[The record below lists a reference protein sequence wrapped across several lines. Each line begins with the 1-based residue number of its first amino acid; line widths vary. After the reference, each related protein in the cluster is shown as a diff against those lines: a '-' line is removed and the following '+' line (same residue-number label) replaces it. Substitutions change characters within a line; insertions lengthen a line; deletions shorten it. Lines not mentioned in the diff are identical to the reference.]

1 MQYEQDML
9 RHLQLAELGILND
22 IDQVCREYNI
32 VYWLDSGTVLGAR
45 RHGGFI
51 PWDDDIDLGMPRD
64 DYERFLDVAPAALG
78 DRFRVTCSRSNP
90 HQAALFAKVMLVG
103 TRFVTDETE
112 EAGFDQGVFVDIFP
126 YDAVCSESNA
136 AKRQRKSCVM
146 WQSLSYL
153 YHSKHI
159 VVPHKGALGATEK
172 IACRIAHYAV
182 RALLSPERINCGFD
196 KAAMLAK
203 DDPES
208 DMLMAS
214 SYAATE
220 PFPKSMLLP
229 PSVICFEGKEFFAP
243 ADVEGYL
250 HAQYGKACNQLP
262 PDDQR
267 RNHAPKELYLGK
279 DL

>member
-1 MQYEQDML
+1 MRYEQATL
-9 RHLQLAELGILND
+9 RRLQMMELEILEA
-22 IDQVCREYNI
+22 IDSVCREHGITYF
-32 VYWLDSGTVLGAR
+32 LDSGTVLGAR

-51 PWDDDIDLGMPRD
+51 PWDDDIELGMPRE
-64 DYERFLDVAPAALG
+64 DYERFLEVAPAALG
-78 DRFRVTCSRSNP
+78 ERFCVTCPRMNP
-90 HQAALFAKVMLVG
+90 RQAALFAKVMLTG

-126 YDAVCSESNA
+126 YDAVCAESNA
-136 AKRQRKSCVM
+136 AKRQRKRCMM
-146 WQSLSYL
+146 WQSISYL

-159 VVPHKGALGATEK
+159 VVPHKGAMGTIEA
-172 IACRIAHYAV
+172 IVCRVAHYAV
-182 RALLSPERINCGFD
+182 RALFSPERINRGFD
-196 KAAMLAK
+196 KVAMIAK
-203 DDPES
+203 DDSES
-208 DMLMAS
+208 DMLMVS

-250 HAQYGKACNQLP
+250 RTQYGQTWNQLP
-262 PDDQR
+262 PEDQR

>member
-1 MQYEQDML
+1 MQYEQEEL
-9 RHLQLAELGILND
+9 RRLQMVELEILEA
-22 IDQVCREYNI
+22 IDSVCREHGITYF
-32 VYWLDSGTVLGAR
+32 LDSGTVLGAR

-51 PWDDDIDLGMPRD
+51 PWDDDIDLGMPRE
-64 DYERFLDVAPAALG
+64 DYERFLEVAPAALG
-78 DRFRVTCSRSNP
+78 ERFCVTCSRTNP
-90 HQAALFAKVMLVG
+90 RQAALFAKVMLTG

-126 YDAVCSESNA
+126 YDAVCAESNA
-136 AKRQRKSCVM
+136 AKRQRKRCMM
-146 WQSLSYL
+146 WQSISYL

-159 VVPHKGALGATEK
+159 VVPHKGAMGMIEA
-172 IACRIAHYAV
+172 IVCRVAHYAV
-182 RALLSPERINCGFD
+182 RALFSPERINRGFD
-196 KAAMLAK
+196 KVAMIAK
-203 DDPES
+203 DDSRS

-250 HAQYGKACNQLP
+250 YTQYGQTWNQLP
-262 PDDQR
+262 PEDQR
-267 RNHAPKELYLGK
+267 RNHAPKEWGCGRIV
-279 DL
+279 

>member
-1 MQYEQDML
+1 MQYEQATL
-9 RHLQLAELGILND
+9 RRLQMVELEILEA
-22 IDQVCREYNI
+22 IDSVCREHGITYF
-32 VYWLDSGTVLGAR
+32 LDSGTVLGAR

-51 PWDDDIDLGMPRD
+51 PWDDDIDLGMPRE
-64 DYERFLDVAPAALG
+64 DYERFLEVAPAALG
-78 DRFRVTCSRSNP
+78 ERFCVTCSRMNP
-90 HQAALFAKVMLVG
+90 RQAALFAKVMLTG

-126 YDAVCSESNA
+126 YDAVCAESNA
-136 AKRQRKSCVM
+136 AKRQRKRCMM
-146 WQSLSYL
+146 WQSISYL

-159 VVPHKGALGATEK
+159 VVPHKGAMGTIET
-172 IACRIAHYAV
+172 IACRVAHYAV
-182 RALLSPERINCGFD
+182 RALFSPERINRGFD
-196 KAAMLAK
+196 KVAMIAK
-203 DDPES
+203 DDS
-208 DMLMAS
+208 KADMLMVS

-250 HAQYGKACNQLP
+250 RTQYGQTWNQLP
-262 PDDQR
+262 PEDQR

>member
-1 MQYEQDML
+1 MQYEQATL
-9 RHLQLAELGILND
+9 RRLQMMELEILEA
-22 IDQVCREYNI
+22 IDSVCREHGITYF
-32 VYWLDSGTVLGAR
+32 LDSGTVLGAR

-51 PWDDDIDLGMPRD
+51 PWDDDIDLGMPRE
-64 DYERFLDVAPAALG
+64 DYERFLEVAPAALG
-78 DRFRVTCSRSNP
+78 ERFCVTCSRMNP
-90 HQAALFAKVMLVG
+90 RQAALFAKVMLTG

-126 YDAVCSESNA
+126 YDAVCAESNA
-136 AKRQRKSCVM
+136 AKRQRKRCMM
-146 WQSLSYL
+146 WQSISYL

-159 VVPHKGALGATEK
+159 VVPHKGAMGTIET
-172 IACRIAHYAV
+172 IACRVAHYAV
-182 RALLSPERINCGFD
+182 RALFSPERINRGFD
-196 KAAMLAK
+196 KVAMIAK
-203 DDPES
+203 DDS
-208 DMLMAS
+208 KADMLMVS

-250 HAQYGKACNQLP
+250 RTQYGQTWNQLQP
-262 PDDQR
+262 EDQR

>member
-1 MQYEQDML
+1 M
-9 RHLQLAELGILND
+9 RRLQLAELEILKD
-22 IDQVCREYNI
+22 IDRVCREYDI
-32 VYWLDSGTVLGAR
+32 AYWLDSGTVLGAR

-78 DRFRVTCSRSNP
+78 NRFRVTCSRSNP
-90 HQAALFAKVMLVG
+90 RQAALFAKVMLKG

-126 YDAVCSESNA
+126 YDAVCSEPNA
-136 AKRQRKSCVM
+136 AKRQRERCMM

-159 VVPHKGALGATEK
+159 VVPHKGALGAAEK
-172 IACRIAHYAV
+172 AACRIAHYVV
-182 RALLSPERINCGFD
+182 RAVLSPGRINRGFD
-196 KAAMLAK
+196 KAAMIAK
-203 DDPES
+203 NDPES
-208 DMLMAS
+208 DALMAS

-229 PSVICFEGKEFFAP
+229 PGIIQFEGKDFFAP

-250 HAQYGKACNQLP
+250 RTQYGQTWNQLP
-262 PDDQR
+262 PEDQR
-267 RNHAPKELYLGK
+267 RNHAPKELYL
-279 DL
+279 DD

>member
-9 RHLQLAELGILND
+9 RRLQLAELEILKD
-22 IDQVCREYNI
+22 IDRVCREYDI
-32 VYWLDSGTVLGAR
+32 AYWLDSGTVLGAR

-78 DRFRVTCSRSNP
+78 NRFRVTCSRSNP
-90 HQAALFAKVMLVG
+90 RQAALFAKVMLKG

-126 YDAVCSESNA
+126 YDAVCSEPNA
-136 AKRQRKSCVM
+136 AKRQRDRCMM

-159 VVPHKGALGATEK
+159 VVPHKGALGAAEK
-172 IACRIAHYAV
+172 AACRIAHYVV
-182 RALLSPERINCGFD
+182 RAVLSPGRINRGFD
-196 KAAMLAK
+196 KAAMIAK
-203 DDPES
+203 NDPES
-208 DMLMAS
+208 DALMAS

-229 PSVICFEGKEFFAP
+229 PGIIQFEGKDFFAP

-250 HAQYGKACNQLP
+250 RTQYGQTWNQLP
-262 PDDQR
+262 PEDQR
-267 RNHAPKELYLGK
+267 RNHAPKELYL
-279 DL
+279 DD

>member
-9 RHLQLAELGILND
+9 RRLQLAELEILKD
-22 IDQVCREYNI
+22 IDRVCREYDI
-32 VYWLDSGTVLGAR
+32 AYWLDSGTVLGAR

-64 DYERFLDVAPAALG
+64 DYERFLDVALAALG
-78 DRFRVTCSRSNP
+78 NRFRVTCSRSNP
-90 HQAALFAKVMLVG
+90 RQAALFAKVMLKG

-126 YDAVCSESNA
+126 YDAVCSEPNA
-136 AKRQRKSCVM
+136 AKRQRERCMM

-159 VVPHKGALGATEK
+159 VVPHKGALGAAEK
-172 IACRIAHYAV
+172 AACRIAHYVV
-182 RALLSPERINCGFD
+182 RAVLSPGRINRGFD
-196 KAAMLAK
+196 KAAMIAK
-203 DDPES
+203 NDPES
-208 DMLMAS
+208 DALMAS

-229 PSVICFEGKEFFAP
+229 PGIIQFEGKDFFAP

-250 HAQYGKACNQLP
+250 RTQYGQTWNQLP
-262 PDDQR
+262 PEDQR
-267 RNHAPKELYLGK
+267 RNHAPKELYL
-279 DL
+279 DD

>member
-1 MQYEQDML
+1 MQYEQATL
-9 RHLQLAELGILND
+9 RRLQMMELEILEA
-22 IDQVCREYNI
+22 IHSVCREHGITYF
-32 VYWLDSGTVLGAR
+32 LDSGTVLGAR

-51 PWDDDIDLGMPRD
+51 PWDDDIDLGMPRE
-64 DYERFLDVAPAALG
+64 DYERFLEVAPAALG
-78 DRFRVTCSRSNP
+78 ERFCVTCSRMNP
-90 HQAALFAKVMLVG
+90 RQAALFAKVMLTG

-126 YDAVCSESNA
+126 YDAVCAESNA
-136 AKRQRKSCVM
+136 AKRQRKRCMM
-146 WQSLSYL
+146 WQSISYL

-159 VVPHKGALGATEK
+159 VVPHKGAMGTIET
-172 IACRIAHYAV
+172 IACRVAHYAV
-182 RALLSPERINCGFD
+182 RALFSPERINRGFD
-196 KAAMLAK
+196 KVAMIAK
-203 DDPES
+203 DDS
-208 DMLMAS
+208 KADMLMVS

-250 HAQYGKACNQLP
+250 RTQYGQTWNQLP
-262 PDDQR
+262 PEDQR

>member
-1 MQYEQDML
+1 MQYEQATL
-9 RHLQLAELGILND
+9 RRLQMMELEILEA
-22 IDQVCREYNI
+22 IDSVCREHGITYF
-32 VYWLDSGTVLGAR
+32 LDSGTVLGAR

-51 PWDDDIDLGMPRD
+51 PWDDDIDLGMPRE
-64 DYERFLDVAPAALG
+64 DYERFLEVAPAALG
-78 DRFRVTCSRSNP
+78 ERFCVTCSRMNP
-90 HQAALFAKVMLVG
+90 RQAALFAKVMLTG

-126 YDAVCSESNA
+126 YDAVCAESNA
-136 AKRQRKSCVM
+136 AKRQRKRCMM
-146 WQSLSYL
+146 WQSISYL

-159 VVPHKGALGATEK
+159 LVPHKGAMGTIET
-172 IACRIAHYAV
+172 IACRVAHYAV
-182 RALLSPERINCGFD
+182 RALFSPERINRGFD
-196 KAAMLAK
+196 KVAMIAK
-203 DDPES
+203 DDS
-208 DMLMAS
+208 KADMLMVS

-250 HAQYGKACNQLP
+250 RTQYGQTWNQLP
-262 PDDQR
+262 PEDQR

>member
-9 RHLQLAELGILND
+9 RRLQLAELEILEA
-22 IDQVCREYNI
+22 IDRVCREHGISYF
-32 VYWLDSGTVLGAR
+32 LDSGTVLGAR

-78 DRFRVTCSRSNP
+78 NRFRVTCSRSNP
-90 HQAALFAKVMLVG
+90 RQAALFAKVMLKG

-126 YDAVCSESNA
+126 YDAVCAEPAA
-136 AKRQRKSCVM
+136 AKRQRKRCMM

-159 VVPHKGALGATEK
+159 VVPHKGALGAVEK
-172 IACRIAHYAV
+172 IACRLAHRVARV
-182 RALLSPERINCGFD
+182 ALSPERINRGFD
-196 KAAMLAK
+196 KAAMIAK
-203 DDPES
+203 DDPKS

-214 SYAATE
+214 SYAAIE
-220 PFPKSMLLP
+220 PYPKSMLLP
-229 PSVICFEGKEFFAP
+229 PDTIEFEGKEFFAP

-250 HAQYGKACNQLP
+250 LTQYGRTWNQLP
-262 PDDQR
+262 PEDQR
-267 RNHAPKELYLGK
+267 RNHAPKELYLGM
-279 DL
+279 DS

>member
-9 RHLQLAELGILND
+9 RRLQLAELEILKD
-22 IDQVCREYNI
+22 IDRVCREYDI
-32 VYWLDSGTVLGAR
+32 AYWLDSGTVLGAR

-78 DRFRVTCSRSNP
+78 NRFRVTCSRSNP
-90 HQAALFAKVMLVG
+90 RQAALFAKVMLKG

-126 YDAVCSESNA
+126 YDAVCSEPNA
-136 AKRQRKSCVM
+136 AKRQRERCMM

-159 VVPHKGALGATEK
+159 VVPHKGVLGGGGKA
-172 IACRIAHYAV
+172 ACRIAHYVV
-182 RALLSPERINCGFD
+182 RAVLSPERINRGFD
-196 KAAMLAK
+196 KAAMIAK
-203 DDPES
+203 DDPKS

-214 SYAATE
+214 SYAAID
-220 PFPKSMLLP
+220 PYPKSMLLP
-229 PSVICFEGKEFFAP
+229 PDTIEFEGKEFFAP

-250 HAQYGKACNQLP
+250 LTQYGRTWNQLP
-262 PDDQR
+262 PEDQR
-267 RNHAPKELYLGK
+267 RNHAPKELYLGM
-279 DL
+279 DS

>member
-1 MQYEQDML
+1 MQYEQEVL
-9 RHLQLAELGILND
+9 RRLQMVELEILEAVD
-22 IDQVCREYNI
+22 SVCREYGI
-32 VYWLDSGTVLGAR
+32 TYFLDSGTVLGAR

-51 PWDDDIDLGMPRD
+51 PWDDDIDLGMPRE
-64 DYERFLDVAPAALG
+64 DYERFLEVAPAALG
-78 DRFRVTCSRSNP
+78 ERFCVTCSRTNP
-90 HQAALFAKVMLVG
+90 RQAALFAKVMLAG

-126 YDAVCSESNA
+126 YDAVCAESDA
-136 AKRQRKSCVM
+136 AKWQRKRCMM
-146 WQSLSYL
+146 WQSISYL

-159 VVPHKGALGATEK
+159 VVPHKGAMGTIEA
-172 IACRIAHYAV
+172 IVCRVGHYAV
-182 RALLSPERINCGFD
+182 RALFSPERINRGFD
-196 KAAMLAK
+196 KVAMIAK
-203 DDPES
+203 DDSRS

-250 HAQYGKACNQLP
+250 HTQYGQTWNQLP
-262 PDDQR
+262 PEDQR

>member
-32 VYWLDSGTVLGAR
+32 AYWLDSGTVLGAR

-126 YDAVCSESNA
+126 YDAVCAESIA
-136 AKRQRKSCVM
+136 SLRQRKSCVM

-159 VVPHKGALGATEK
+159 VVPHKGALGAAEK

-220 PFPKSMLLP
+220 PLPKSMLLP

-243 ADVEGYL
+243 DDVEGYL
-250 HAQYGKACNQLP
+250 HAQYGKAWNQLP
-262 PDDQR
+262 PEDQR

>member
-1 MQYEQDML
+1 MQYEQATL
-9 RHLQLAELGILND
+9 RRLQMMELEILEA
-22 IDQVCREYNI
+22 IDSVCREHGITYF
-32 VYWLDSGTVLGAR
+32 LDSGTVLGAR

-51 PWDDDIDLGMPRD
+51 PWDDDIDLGMPRE
-64 DYERFLDVAPAALG
+64 DYERFLEVAPAALG
-78 DRFRVTCSRSNP
+78 ERFCVTCSRMNP
-90 HQAALFAKVMLVG
+90 CQAALFAKVMLTG

-126 YDAVCSESNA
+126 YDAVCVESNA
-136 AKRQRKSCVM
+136 AKRQRKRCMM
-146 WQSLSYL
+146 WQSISYL

-159 VVPHKGALGATEK
+159 VVPHKGAMGTIEA
-172 IACRIAHYAV
+172 IACRVAHYAV
-182 RALLSPERINCGFD
+182 RALFSPERINRGFD
-196 KAAMLAK
+196 KVAMIAK
-203 DDPES
+203 DDSGS

-250 HAQYGKACNQLP
+250 RTQYGQTWNQLP
-262 PDDQR
+262 PEDQR

>member
-1 MQYEQDML
+1 MQYEQATL
-9 RHLQLAELGILND
+9 RRLQMVELEILEA
-22 IDQVCREYNI
+22 IDSVCREHGITYF
-32 VYWLDSGTVLGAR
+32 LDSGTVLGAR

-51 PWDDDIDLGMPRD
+51 PWDDDIDLGMPRE
-64 DYERFLDVAPAALG
+64 DYERFLEVAPAALG
-78 DRFRVTCSRSNP
+78 ERFCVTCSRTNP
-90 HQAALFAKVMLVG
+90 RQAALFAKVMLTG

-126 YDAVCSESNA
+126 YDAVCAESNA
-136 AKRQRKSCVM
+136 AKRQRKCCMM
-146 WQSLSYL
+146 WQSISYL

-159 VVPHKGALGATEK
+159 VVPHKGAMGTIEA
-172 IACRIAHYAV
+172 IACRVAHYAV
-182 RALLSPERINCGFD
+182 RALFSPERINRGFD
-196 KAAMLAK
+196 KVAIIAK
-203 DDPES
+203 DDSES

-229 PSVICFEGKEFFAP
+229 PSVICFEGREFFAP

-250 HAQYGKACNQLP
+250 RTQYGQTWNQLP
-262 PDDQR
+262 PEDQR

-279 DL
+279 NL

>member
-1 MQYEQDML
+1 MQYEQATL
-9 RHLQLAELGILND
+9 RRLQMMELEILEA
-22 IDQVCREYNI
+22 IDSVCREHGITYF
-32 VYWLDSGTVLGAR
+32 LDSGTVLGAR

-51 PWDDDIDLGMPRD
+51 PWDDDIDLGMPRE
-64 DYERFLDVAPAALG
+64 DYERFLEVAPAALG
-78 DRFRVTCSRSNP
+78 ERFCVTCSRMNP
-90 HQAALFAKVMLVG
+90 RQAALFAKVMLTG

-126 YDAVCSESNA
+126 YDVVCAESNA
-136 AKRQRKSCVM
+136 AKRQRKRCMM
-146 WQSLSYL
+146 WQSISYL

-159 VVPHKGALGATEK
+159 VVPHKGAMGTIEA
-172 IACRIAHYAV
+172 IACRVAHYAV
-182 RALLSPERINCGFD
+182 RALFSPERINRGFD
-196 KAAMLAK
+196 KVAMIAK
-203 DDPES
+203 DDS
-208 DMLMAS
+208 KADMLMVS

-250 HAQYGKACNQLP
+250 RTQYGQTWNQLP
-262 PDDQR
+262 PEDQR

>member
-1 MQYEQDML
+1 MRYEQATL
-9 RHLQLAELGILND
+9 RRLQMMELEILEA
-22 IDQVCREYNI
+22 IDSVCREHGITYF
-32 VYWLDSGTVLGAR
+32 LDSGTVLGAR

-51 PWDDDIDLGMPRD
+51 PWDDDIDLGMPRE
-64 DYERFLDVAPAALG
+64 DYERFLEVAPAALG
-78 DRFRVTCSRSNP
+78 GRFCVTCPRMNP
-90 HQAALFAKVMLVG
+90 RQAALFAKVMLTG

-126 YDAVCSESNA
+126 YDAVCAESNA
-136 AKRQRKSCVM
+136 AKRQRKRCMM
-146 WQSLSYL
+146 WQSISYL

-159 VVPHKGALGATEK
+159 VVPHKGAMGTIET
-172 IACRIAHYAV
+172 IACRVAHYAV
-182 RALLSPERINCGFD
+182 RALFSPERINRGFD
-196 KAAMLAK
+196 KVAMIAK
-203 DDPES
+203 DDS
-208 DMLMAS
+208 KADMLMVS

-250 HAQYGKACNQLP
+250 RTQYGQTWNQLP
-262 PDDQR
+262 PEDQR

>member
-1 MQYEQDML
+1 MQYEQATL
-9 RHLQLAELGILND
+9 RRLQMVELEILEA
-22 IDQVCREYNI
+22 IDSVCREHGITYF
-32 VYWLDSGTVLGAR
+32 LDSGTVLGAR

-51 PWDDDIDLGMPRD
+51 PWDDDIDLGMPRE
-64 DYERFLDVAPAALG
+64 DYERFLEVAPAALG
-78 DRFRVTCSRSNP
+78 ERFCVTCSRTNP
-90 HQAALFAKVMLVG
+90 RQAALFAKVMLTG

-126 YDAVCSESNA
+126 YDAVCAESNA
-136 AKRQRKSCVM
+136 AKRQRKRCMM
-146 WQSLSYL
+146 WQSISYL

-159 VVPHKGALGATEK
+159 VVPHKGAMGTIEA
-172 IACRIAHYAV
+172 IVCRVAHYAV
-182 RALLSPERINCGFD
+182 RALFSPERINRGFD
-196 KAAMLAK
+196 KVAMIAK
-203 DDPES
+203 DDSRS

-250 HAQYGKACNQLP
+250 HTQYGQTWNQLP
-262 PDDQR
+262 PEDQR
-267 RNHAPKELYLGK
+267 RNHVPKELYLGK

>member
-1 MQYEQDML
+1 MQYEQATL
-9 RHLQLAELGILND
+9 RRLQMMELEILEA
-22 IDQVCREYNI
+22 IDSVCREHGITYF
-32 VYWLDSGTVLGAR
+32 LDSGTVLGAR

-51 PWDDDIDLGMPRD
+51 PWDDDIDLGMPRE
-64 DYERFLDVAPAALG
+64 DYERFLEVAPAALG
-78 DRFRVTCSRSNP
+78 ERFCVTCSRMNP
-90 HQAALFAKVMLVG
+90 RQAALFAKVMLTG

-126 YDAVCSESNA
+126 YDAVCAESNA
-136 AKRQRKSCVM
+136 AKRQRKRCMM
-146 WQSLSYL
+146 WQSISYL

-159 VVPHKGALGATEK
+159 VVPHKGAMGTIET
-172 IACRIAHYAV
+172 IACRVAHYAV
-182 RALLSPERINCGFD
+182 RALFSPERINRGFD
-196 KAAMLAK
+196 KVAMIAK
-203 DDPES
+203 DDS
-208 DMLMAS
+208 KADMLMVS

-250 HAQYGKACNQLP
+250 RTQYGQTWNQLP
-262 PDDQR
+262 PEDQR

>member
-1 MQYEQDML
+1 MQYEQATL
-9 RHLQLAELGILND
+9 RRLQMMELEILEA
-22 IDQVCREYNI
+22 IDSVCREHGITYF
-32 VYWLDSGTVLGAR
+32 LDSGTVLGAR

-51 PWDDDIDLGMPRD
+51 PWDDDIDLGMPRE
-64 DYERFLDVAPAALG
+64 DYERFLEVAPVALG
-78 DRFRVTCSRSNP
+78 ERFCVTCSRMNP
-90 HQAALFAKVMLVG
+90 RQAALFAKVMLTD

-126 YDAVCSESNA
+126 YDAVCAESNA
-136 AKRQRKSCVM
+136 AKRQRKRCMM
-146 WQSLSYL
+146 WQSISYL

-159 VVPHKGALGATEK
+159 VVPHKGAMGTIEA
-172 IACRIAHYAV
+172 IACRVAHYAV
-182 RALLSPERINCGFD
+182 RALFSPERINRGFD
-196 KAAMLAK
+196 KVAMIAK
-203 DDPES
+203 DDSES

-250 HAQYGKACNQLP
+250 RTQYGQTWNQLP
-262 PDDQR
+262 PEDQR